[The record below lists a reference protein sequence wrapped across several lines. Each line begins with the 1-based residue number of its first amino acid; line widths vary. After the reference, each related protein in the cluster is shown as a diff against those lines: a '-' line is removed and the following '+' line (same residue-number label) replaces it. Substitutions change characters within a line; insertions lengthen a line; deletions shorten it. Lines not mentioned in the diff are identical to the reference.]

1 MGIYNSLPIVARALS
16 DQLNINVTVGGS
28 DAYASVVNGKGS
40 INIPFYKDAES
51 ISDAILGF
59 TVHEA
64 AHIRFTEFDL
74 LTPALNALS
83 GQPVEVRNDF
93 GDLVSSGRYNK
104 KVLHSLWNIAEDL
117 RIERSIVRVFPGS
130 LRYLQAV
137 RDFVFDGDI
146 ESSDVPATIYLDTML
161 LCGRQRY
168 HGFDTH
174 AEIRRKEFI
183 SVFGQ
188 DLLDKSLDTLG
199 LAVFADSTLDCLDVA
214 RQLYDLAIDA
224 FKQEQEDKEDTSS
237 PSLPDQENGCSG
249 DSDDNSDSD
258 DAPGSADGSDDRSDD
273 SLVTDT
279 EDASA
284 TSGGSDSQT
293 DSPDDN
299 APDASGKSGDKSD
312 SSDNGSSSGSPN
324 YDPFADA
331 DDTDI
336 DRAAKD
342 ISDKFNDKMQD
353 KLTPAQRANR
363 VNPFS
368 VSPAKVFA
376 TSNQSVARGIN
387 ASAGLRQSLNG
398 LLQGMQHVRRTY
410 KESGHKI
417 EGRLLPTVFTG
428 NSKVF
433 KHKSKT
439 VSLNSAFTI
448 LLDSSGSMDGSIV
461 EAEAAVVSL
470 LHALDNLTGVTTSAY
485 HFPHS
490 NGKSVGK
497 LKDRKQTLRQAIAAN
512 HFGIGAKGSTPLS
525 GALWPAI
532 IDLAVEKAD
541 QRILIVC
548 TDGDP
553 DHGTEQ
559 DVIKMINDAKADGMV
574 VIGIGFGSVN
584 QSMMTRIFG
593 NTGVAIGSLSNLR
606 SKLFD
611 VARRAL
617 LNR

>member
-1 MGIYNSLPIVARALS
+1 MGIYNSLPIVARALG
-16 DQLNINVTVGGS
+16 DQLNITVTVGGS
-28 DAYASVVNGKGS
+28 DAYASVVDGKGS

-74 LTPALNALS
+74 LSPALNALS
-83 GQPVEVRNDF
+83 GQSVEIRNDF
-93 GDLVSSGRYNK
+93 GDLVSTGRYNK

-117 RIERSIVRVFPGS
+117 RIERSIVRLFPGS

-137 RDFVFDGDI
+137 RSFVFDGDI

-174 AEIRRKEFI
+174 AEIRRNEFI

-224 FKQEQEDKEDTSS
+224 FKQEQEDKETPP
-237 PSLPDQENGCSG
+237 PSQPDQNSGSSG
-249 DSDDNSDSD
+249 DSNDNSDSE
-258 DAPGSADGSDDRSDD
+258 DAPGSAGGSDDRSDD
-273 SLVTDT
+273 SPDADT
-279 EDASA
+279 
-284 TSGGSDSQT
+284 T
-293 DSPDDN
+293 
-299 APDASGKSGDKSD
+299 DASGITGSSEGQPDSSDDNSPNASGSSCEKSV
-312 SSDNGSSSGSPN
+312 SSDNGNSSGSPN
-324 YDPFADA
+324 YDPFANANDA
-331 DDTDI
+331 DI

-353 KLTPAQRANR
+353 KLTPSQRAKP

-368 VSPAKVFA
+368 VSPAKSFP
-376 TSNQSVARGIN
+376 TSNECVARGIN

-448 LLDSSGSMDGSIV
+448 LLDSSGSMGGSIV
-461 EAEAAVVSL
+461 EAEAAVISL
-470 LHALDNLTGVTTSAY
+470 LHALDNLSGVTTSAY

-490 NGKSVGK
+490 NGNSVGK
-497 LKDRKQTLRQAIAAN
+497 LKDRKQTLRQAISAN
-512 HFGIGAKGSTPLS
+512 HFGIGAHGSTPLS

-553 DHGTEQ
+553 DRGTEQ
-559 DVIKMINDAKADGMV
+559 DVIKMINDAKSDGIV

-584 QSMMTRIFG
+584 QSMMSRIFG
-593 NTGVAIGSLSNLR
+593 KTGVAIGSLSNLR

-611 VARRAL
+611 VARSAL

>member
-1 MGIYNSLPIVARALS
+1 MGIYNSLPIVARALG

-28 DAYASVVNGKGS
+28 DAYASVDGGKGS

-83 GQPVEVRNDF
+83 GQSVEVRNDF
-93 GDLVSSGRYNK
+93 GDLIASGRYNR

-117 RIERSIVRVFPGS
+117 RIERSIVRMYPGS

-137 RDFVFDGDI
+137 RSFVFDGNI
-146 ESSDVPATIYLDTML
+146 ESCDVPATIYLDTML

-199 LAVFADSTLDCLDVA
+199 LAVFADSTLGCLDVA

-224 FKQEQEDKEDTSS
+224 FKQEQEDKENTPP
-237 PSLPDQENGCSG
+237 PSQPDKENGSSG
-249 DSDDNSDSD
+249 DSDDNDNSEDS
-258 DAPGSADGSDDRSDD
+258 PGSAGGSDDRSDD
-273 SLVTDT
+273 SP
-279 EDASA
+279 DA
-284 TSGGSDSQT
+284 
-293 DSPDDN
+293 N
-299 APDASGKSGDKSD
+299 KKDASGTSGDMPD
-312 SSDNGSSSGSPN
+312 SSDNGASSGSPN
-324 YDPFADA
+324 HDPFADA
-331 DDTDI
+331 DDADI

-342 ISDKFNDKMQD
+342 ISDKFNNKMQD
-353 KLTPAQRANR
+353 KLTPNQRTKR

-368 VSPAKVFA
+368 VSPAKNFA
-376 TSNQSVARGIN
+376 TSNECVARGIN

-398 LLQGMQHVRRTY
+398 LLQGMQRVRRTY

-439 VSLNSAFTI
+439 ESLNSAFTI
-448 LLDSSGSMDGSIV
+448 LLDSSGSMSGSIV

-470 LHALDNLTGVTTSAY
+470 LYALDNLTGVTTSAY

-490 NGKSVGK
+490 NGNSVGK
-497 LKDRKQTLRQAIAAN
+497 LKDRKQTLRQAISAN
-512 HFGIGAKGSTPLS
+512 HFGIVAQGTTPLD

-548 TDGDP
+548 TDGEP
-553 DHGTEQ
+553 DRGTEQ
-559 DVIKMINDAKADGMV
+559 DVIQMINDAKADGMV
-574 VIGIGFGSVN
+574 VIGIGFASVN
-584 QSMMTRIFG
+584 QSTMTRIFG
-593 NTGVAIGSLSNLR
+593 KTGVAIGSLSNLR

-617 LNR
+617 LDR

>member
-1 MGIYNSLPIVARALS
+1 MGIYNSLPIVARALG
-16 DQLNINVTVGGS
+16 DQLNITVTVGGS
-28 DAYASVVNGKGS
+28 DAYASVVDGKGS

-74 LTPALNALS
+74 LSPALNALS
-83 GQPVEVRNDF
+83 GQSVEIRNDF
-93 GDLVSSGRYNK
+93 GDLVASGRYNK

-117 RIERSIVRVFPGS
+117 RIERSIVRLFPGS

-137 RDFVFDGDI
+137 RSFVFDGDI

-174 AEIRRKEFI
+174 AEIRRNEFI

-224 FKQEQEDKEDTSS
+224 FKQEQEDKES
-237 PSLPDQENGCSG
+237 PTPSQPDQESGSSG
-249 DSDDNSDSD
+249 DSKDNSDSD
-258 DAPGSADGSDDRSDD
+258 DAPGSAGGSDDRSDD
-273 SLVTDT
+273 SPDSDT
-279 EDASA
+279 KDASGN
-284 TSGGSDSQT
+284 SGNSDGQP

-299 APDASGKSGDKSD
+299 APDASGSSGDKSD
-312 SSDNGSSSGSPN
+312 SCDNGNSSGSPN

-331 DDTDI
+331 DDADI

-353 KLTPAQRANR
+353 KLTPVQRAKP

-368 VSPAKVFA
+368 VSPAKSFV
-376 TSNQSVARGIN
+376 TSNECVARGIN

-448 LLDSSGSMDGSIV
+448 LLDSSGSMGGSIV
-461 EAEAAVVSL
+461 EAEAAVISL
-470 LHALDNLTGVTTSAY
+470 LHALDNLSGVTTSAY
-485 HFPHS
+485 HFPHA
-490 NGKSVGK
+490 NGNSVGK
-497 LKDRKQTLRQAIAAN
+497 LKDRKQTLRQAISAN
-512 HFGIGAKGSTPLS
+512 HFGIGAQGSTPLS

-553 DHGTEQ
+553 DKGTEQ
-559 DVIKMINDAKADGMV
+559 DIIKMINDAKSDGMV

-584 QSMMTRIFG
+584 QSMMSRIFG
-593 NTGVAIGSLSNLR
+593 KTGVAIGSLSNLR

>member
-1 MGIYNSLPIVARALS
+1 MGIYNSLPIVARALG

-28 DAYASVVNGKGS
+28 DAYASVVDGKGV

-74 LTPALNALS
+74 LAPALNALS
-83 GQPVEVRNDF
+83 GKSVEVRNDF
-93 GDLVSSGRYNK
+93 GDLIASGRYNK

-117 RIERSIVRVFPGS
+117 RIERSIVRMYPGA

-137 RDFVFDGDI
+137 RSFVFDGNI

-174 AEIRRKEFI
+174 GEIRRKEFI

-224 FKQEQEDKEDTSS
+224 FKQEQEDKENTPP
-237 PSLPDQENGCSG
+237 PSQPDQDNDTSG
-249 DSDDNSDSD
+249 DSDDSDDSD
-258 DAPGSADGSDDRSDD
+258 DSSGSA
-273 SLVTDT
+273 
-279 EDASA
+279 
-284 TSGGSDSQT
+284 GGSEGQPD
-293 DSPDDN
+293 DSPDNDSED
-299 APDASGKSGDKSD
+299 APGTSGSSDGQPENPSDESPDSSGASGDKSD
-312 SSDNGSSSGSPN
+312 SPDSGTSSGSPS

-331 DDTDI
+331 DDADI

-342 ISDKFNDKMQD
+342 ISDKFNDQIKD
-353 KLTPAQRANR
+353 KLTSVQRANP
-363 VNPFS
+363 VTPFS
-368 VSPAKVFA
+368 VSPAKSFA
-376 TSNQSVARGIN
+376 TSNESVARGIN

-398 LLQGMQHVRRTY
+398 LLQGMQQTRRSF
-410 KESGHKI
+410 KEYGHKI

-433 KHKSKT
+433 KHKLKT

-448 LLDSSGSMDGSIV
+448 LLDSSGSMSGSIV

-490 NGKSVGK
+490 NGNSVGK
-497 LKDRKQTLRQAIAAN
+497 LKDRKQTLRQAIAGN
-512 HFGIGAKGSTPLS
+512 HFGINTGGSTPLN

-553 DHGTEQ
+553 DRGTEQ
-559 DVIKMINDAKADGMV
+559 DVIKMINDAKHDGMV

>member
-16 DQLNINVTVGGS
+16 DQLNISVTVGGY
-28 DAYASVVNGKGS
+28 DAYASVVDGKGS
-40 INIPFYKDAES
+40 INIPYYKDAES
-51 ISDAILGF
+51 LSDAILGF

-83 GQPVEVRNDF
+83 GQEVEIKNEF
-93 GDLVSSGRYNK
+93 GILVDSGRYNK

-117 RIERSIVRVFPGS
+117 RIERSIVRAFPGS
-130 LRYLQAV
+130 LRFLQAV
-137 RDFVFDGDI
+137 RSFVFDGNI
-146 ESSDVPATIYLDTML
+146 KSSDVPATIYLDTML

-174 AEIRRKEFI
+174 ADIRRKEFI

-199 LAVFADSTLDCLDVA
+199 LAVFADTTLECLDVA

-224 FKQEQEDKEDTSS
+224 FKQEQEDKDNFSS
-237 PSLPDQENGCSG
+237 PSQPDKNDD
-249 DSDDNSDSD
+249 DSDDTPS
-258 DAPGSADGSDDRSDD
+258 SAGGSDNRSDD
-273 SLVTDT
+273 TKS
-279 EDASA
+279 
-284 TSGGSDSQT
+284 
-293 DSPDDN
+293 
-299 APDASGKSGDKSD
+299 ASGAAGISDDKSD
-312 SSDNGSSSGSPN
+312 SSDNASITSGSPN

-331 DDTDI
+331 NDADI
-336 DRAAKD
+336 DCAAKD
-342 ISDKFNDKMQD
+342 ISDKFNDLLKD
-353 KLTPAQRANR
+353 KLTPSQRAKP
-363 VNPFS
+363 VTPFS
-368 VSPAKVFA
+368 VSPAKSFV
-376 TSNQSVARGIN
+376 TSNDSVSRGIN

-398 LLQGMQHVRRTY
+398 LLEGIQHTRRTF
-410 KESGHKI
+410 KESGQKI

-439 VSLNSAFTI
+439 ISLNSAFTV
-448 LLDSSGSMDGSIV
+448 LLDSSGSMGSLVI

-470 LHALDNLTGVTTSAY
+470 LHALDNLKGVTTSAY
-485 HFPHS
+485 HFPYLRD
-490 NGKSVGK
+490 SVGK

-512 HFGIGAKGSTPLS
+512 HFGISAGGGTPLS

-532 IDLAVEKAD
+532 IDLAVAKAD

-553 DHGTEQ
+553 DRGTEQ
-559 DVIKMINDAKADGMV
+559 DVLKMINDAKSDGMV
-574 VIGIGFGSVN
+574 VIGIGFGAVN
-584 QSMMTRIFG
+584 QAMMTYLFG
-593 NTGVAIGSLSNLR
+593 DTGIAIGSLVNLR
-606 SKLFD
+606 SKLFE
-611 VARRAL
+611 VTRKAL
-617 LNR
+617 LKR